1 MSRCFSSAVERR
13 NWLHEF
19 DKIKGKG
26 DIFFFSKDDRVGI
39 NFRGGWYRETSIRGS
54 IKSRWEKEYRCLYKN
69 CGTIISFINYRF
81 DGDTFIGE
89 KKIRLK
95 RKNAI
100 FEGIIRFS
108 AILLKKNATFR
119 AILHD
124 FMVIRTRLCP

>member
-1 MSRCFSSAVERR
+1 MVSRNVDTRI
-13 NWLHEF
+13 
-19 DKIKGKG
+19 D
-26 DIFFFSKDDRVGI
+26 
-39 NFRGGWYRETSIRGS
+39 
-54 IKSRWEKEYRCLYKN
+54 SRWIKTRWVEGRGILVFVTEN